1 MILRTNEQQ
10 NLSDSAILSKGPLKF
25 WNETFVFKGVLQRK
39 DILYRVVLDRSG
51 TRWLY
56 PTNSKEPAIYI
67 YKEVHHVKYQH
78 NCRYILP
85 LEDGSSIE
93 LEDLYHASPEDLF
106 RATQVDL
113 RGQYMQ
119 TIATGLDKKY
129 YKLTGVILERVTYY
143 ETGLALYRP
152 SILDIAQEQA
162 NTFNLDV
169 FWVIQDRLSIKT
181 GVCAPRG
188 RYETKI

>member
-1 MILRTNEQQ
+1 M
-10 NLSDSAILSKGPLKF
+10 K
-25 WNETFVFKGVLQRK
+25 
-39 DILYRVVLDRSG
+39 
-51 TRWLY
+51 
-56 PTNSKEPAIYI
+56 
-67 YKEVHHVKYQH
+67 
-78 NCRYILP
+78 
-85 LEDGSSIE
+85 
-93 LEDLYHASPEDLF
+93 LF
-106 RATQVDL
+106 RL
-113 RGQYMQ
+113 FILGII
-119 TIATGLDKKY
+119 IALLAPASDVFALGEF
-129 YKLTGVILERVTYY
+129 KLTGVILERVTYY